1 MGSIWWNVFCRQ
13 KSDGI
18 LAEAESVRKALE
30 EARQAQEKA
39 KQSIEEANGDIGTID
54 KDLNEVS
61 GYDDLSFPFLKHFLF
76 FIRSTTAPR
85 RRRATPVRP
94 LRASKG

>member
-1 MGSIWWNVFCRQ
+1 MFFFSLLKFYLFRQ

-39 KQSIEEANGDIGTID
+39 KVSIDEANGDIGTID
-54 KDLNEVS
+54 TDLKEVCH
-61 GYDDLSFPFLKHFLF
+61 LKTLF
-76 FIRSTTAPR
+76 EF
-85 RRRATPVRP
+85 
-94 LRASKG
+94 

>member
-1 MGSIWWNVFCRQ
+1 MILILLIAFLKLYFFCRQ

-39 KQSIEEANGDIGTID
+39 KLSIDEANGDIGTID
-54 KDLNEVS
+54 KDLTEVMCQQEIATI
-61 GYDDLSFPFLKHFLF
+61 LNLFIIF
-76 FIRSTTAPR
+76 FIYSLDLRGR
-85 RRRATPVRP
+85 RDG
-94 LRASKG
+94 KG